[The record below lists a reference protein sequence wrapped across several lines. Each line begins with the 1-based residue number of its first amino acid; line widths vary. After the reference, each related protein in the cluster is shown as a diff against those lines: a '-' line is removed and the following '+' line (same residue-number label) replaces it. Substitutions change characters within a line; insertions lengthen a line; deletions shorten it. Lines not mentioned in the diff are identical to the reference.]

1 MDAPAIATFVTEDQF
16 TGLEASYGK
25 KWDVSLVLF
34 DSSGGPARGRPAP
47 HYDIEE
53 VACTIRT
60 HIEEAIRWGEPSFA
74 LMPDGAMMWLVPI
87 MVNSRVLGCVAS
99 FMSAGKLSAGSDSGL
114 FVAVRHAAEELREL
128 LEGENLTNG
137 PLLEM
142 QRNQYNFERR
152 RAEAIH
158 DFKVFSSDFRLLY
171 IREEPTLLHA
181 IRTGDREQSRGILN
195 QILLVL
201 FNQAGE
207 NLNLIKSYVLEILTM
222 MSRAA
227 VEAGCDAYQVF
238 GNKFQE
244 FTELSAIEN
253 DHEFSRWLH
262 EIMERLLDAIETSRN
277 KSTIPQLQQA
287 VEYMREHFPED
298 ISREQAAQAA
308 HMSPSH
314 FSRRFKRMFNENFSD
329 ALNRIRIE
337 HAVELLSR
345 TDENLSTIALDCG
358 FKDQSYF
365 TKIFRKFHNKTPYE
379 YRAQLKK
386 TRIMKAQ

>member
-1 MDAPAIATFVTEDQF
+1 MDVTTLTEFVTSEQF
-16 TGLEASYGK
+16 TTLETSYGQ
-25 KWDVSLVLF
+25 KWEVDLILF
-34 DSSGGPARGRPAP
+34 KREGEPARGGLAP
-47 HYDIEE
+47 HYDGVEIGRL
-53 VACTIRT
+53 IRM
-60 HIEEAIRWGEPSFA
+60 HIEEALRWGEPSFA
-74 LMPDGAMMWLVPI
+74 LMPDGAMLWLVPVMI
-87 MVNSRVLGCVAS
+87 NAEVPGCVAAC
-99 FMSAGKLSAGSDSGL
+99 MSAARFASGGDSGL
-114 FVAVRHAAEELREL
+114 FIAVRDAAEELRLL
-128 LEGENLTNG
+128 LEHANLTNG
-137 PLLEM
+137 PFLEL
-142 QRNQYNFERR
+142 QRDKYHFERR

-158 DFKVFSSDFRLLY
+158 DFKAFSSDFRLLY
-171 IREEPTLLHA
+171 IREEPTLLNA

-207 NLNLIKSYVLEILTM
+207 NLNLVKSYVLEIITM

-238 GNKFQE
+238 GNKFEE
-244 FTELSAIEN
+244 FTELSSIEH

-277 KSTIPQLQQA
+277 KSSIPQLQQA
-287 VEYMREHFPED
+287 LEYMRNNLAED

-308 HMSPSH
+308 HMSASH
-314 FSRRFKRMFNENFSD
+314 FSRRFKKMFNENFSD

-337 HAVELLSR
+337 RAVELLSR
-345 TDENLSTIALDCG
+345 TDESLSAIAVDCG

-379 YRAQLKK
+379 YRANLKK
-386 TRIMKAQ
+386 TRAIK